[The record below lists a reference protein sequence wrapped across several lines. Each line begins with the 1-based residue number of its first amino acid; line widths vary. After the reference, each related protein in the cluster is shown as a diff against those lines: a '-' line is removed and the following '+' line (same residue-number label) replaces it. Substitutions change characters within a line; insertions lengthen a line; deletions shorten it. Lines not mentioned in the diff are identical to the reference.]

1 MGISWAEGLGYV
13 FQGAAE
19 GSEKIRQEKLATRME
34 EMKADKALYREIAK
48 TRYASDLST
57 YNEEAKKYKKVSAVL
72 TNIKDNNISI
82 DQATTDLI
90 NADDKLYAA
99 YLATDEKD
107 KSDFLANIQATY
119 FQREDDG
126 GYSVSYPRLGIQRPT
141 ETDYF
146 KGPDFWKKYAEQI
159 EEGTE
164 GPLVTQVKKLLG
176 KKPDAEG
183 QLKLDMNVRGTEVYG
198 DMDSKEYKS
207 NNSSASLF
215 GLSSEYYAYDLDD
228 TSDKTRF
235 DSVIK
240 SFDTINSRT
249 NKEATVARHIVAL
262 GGNAKEI
269 SFDNDK
275 GVLTLNGNGAN
286 NFNQALSMYDIIST
300 KVKSAIILPNSP
312 ISKKDEFAN
321 QSTVDNIFN
330 QSVKDR
336 TIKIKN
342 SKIFG
347 GGDINANF
355 IIGEVHEQANLQI
368 GLDKNNKVQSQF
380 LNGDPQLLARIENAV
395 NNNEAVQQFDGEVG
409 AATDLVN
416 SIIANEIELM
426 VEEGLLKPKEKN
438 TKDDGTTGGEP
449 EPVTM
454 EDVNL
459 LMQEEKN
466 KGKTSMEI
474 IAGLKEKGYD
484 VSQIEKIKE
493 PSNTGDARLAEI
505 DSSIPENVF
514 ALDNMPDRIIKVQQG
529 KVKVPRENP
538 EYRKYVE
545 SLTSEDLDLLRITI
559 EKIMDLEPQ
568 KKVKQGRAM
577 VITSEWKAW
586 SEQYNP
592 YIQLYFDTQQ

>member
-215 GLSSEYYAYDLDD
+215 GLSS
-228 TSDKTRF
+228 
-235 DSVIK
+235 
-240 SFDTINSRT
+240 
-249 NKEATVARHIVAL
+249 
-262 GGNAKEI
+262 
-269 SFDNDK
+269 
-275 GVLTLNGNGAN
+275 
-286 NFNQALSMYDIIST
+286 
-300 KVKSAIILPNSP
+300 
-312 ISKKDEFAN
+312 
-321 QSTVDNIFN
+321 
-330 QSVKDR
+330 
-336 TIKIKN
+336 
-342 SKIFG
+342 
-347 GGDINANF
+347 
-355 IIGEVHEQANLQI
+355 
-368 GLDKNNKVQSQF
+368 
-380 LNGDPQLLARIENAV
+380 
-395 NNNEAVQQFDGEVG
+395 
-409 AATDLVN
+409 
-416 SIIANEIELM
+416 
-426 VEEGLLKPKEKN
+426 
-438 TKDDGTTGGEP
+438 
-449 EPVTM
+449 
-454 EDVNL
+454 
-459 LMQEEKN
+459 
-466 KGKTSMEI
+466 
-474 IAGLKEKGYD
+474 
-484 VSQIEKIKE
+484 
-493 PSNTGDARLAEI
+493 
-505 DSSIPENVF
+505 
-514 ALDNMPDRIIKVQQG
+514 
-529 KVKVPRENP
+529 
-538 EYRKYVE
+538 
-545 SLTSEDLDLLRITI
+545 
-559 EKIMDLEPQ
+559 
-568 KKVKQGRAM
+568 
-577 VITSEWKAW
+577 
-586 SEQYNP
+586 
-592 YIQLYFDTQQ
+592 